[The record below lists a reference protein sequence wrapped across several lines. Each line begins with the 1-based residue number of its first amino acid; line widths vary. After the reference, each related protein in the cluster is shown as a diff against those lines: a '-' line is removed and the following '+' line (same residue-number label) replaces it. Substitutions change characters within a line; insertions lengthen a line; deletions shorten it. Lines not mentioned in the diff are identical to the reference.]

1 MLQNARSCW
10 RSTISAGN
18 TEIPGTGP
26 TVDQIEERP
35 MLIPFWW
42 VVVAFI
48 LGGTSG
54 VLGLAIF
61 SAMPGGDELDMAKV
75 DGIGHAH

>member
-1 MLQNARSCW
+1 
-10 RSTISAGN
+10 
-18 TEIPGTGP
+18 
-26 TVDQIEERP
+26 

-48 LGGTSG
+48 LGCTSG

-61 SAMPGGDELDMAKV
+61 SAMPAGDELDMTKAT
-75 DGIGHAH
+75 GIGNAH

>member
-1 MLQNARSCW
+1 M
-10 RSTISAGN
+10 
-18 TEIPGTGP
+18 
-26 TVDQIEERP
+26 
-35 MLIPFWW
+35 MIPFWW

-61 SAMPGGDELDMAKV
+61 SAMPAGDELDRTDAK
-75 DGIGHAH
+75 GIGHAH